1 MRYLVLMY
9 GDEKVWPQLSAAE
22 QQEYLTAHVAF
33 AQAVRAT
40 ATMIAGEA
48 LADTDAAT
56 TLRHEPA
63 TGAAR
68 VDGDRPVLTDGPFAE
83 TTEQLGGFY
92 LVDAD
97 NLDLMTELC
106 RELPHSYTV
115 EIRPVIDL
123 GDELGQPDR

>member
-9 GDEKVWPQLSAAE
+9 GDEKVWPQLSPAE
-22 QQEYLTAHVAF
+22 QQDYLRAHIAF
-33 AQAVRAT
+33 AQAVRAR
-40 ATMIAGEA
+40 ATMVAGEA

-63 TGAAR
+63 TSAAR
-68 VDGDRPVLTDGPFAE
+68 GHGDRPVLTDGPFAE

-97 NLDLMTELC
+97 NLDVMAELC
-106 RELPHSYTV
+106 QELPHGYTV
-115 EIRPVIDL
+115 EIRPVIDMD
-123 GDELGQPDR
+123 DEMDPLRS

>member
-1 MRYLVLMY
+1 MKYLVLMY
-9 GDEKVWPQLSAAE
+9 GDEKVWPRLSAVE

-33 AQAVRAT
+33 ARAVHT
-40 ATMIAGEA
+40 KATMIAGEA

-68 VDGDRPVLTDGPFAE
+68 LDGDRPILTDGPFAE

-92 LVDAD
+92 LVDAE
-97 NLDLMTELC
+97 NLDVITELC
-106 RELPHSYTV
+106 RELPHAYTV
-115 EIRPVIDL
+115 EIRPVIDMD
-123 GDELGQPDR
+123 DEMDSIGS